1 MKKAFKKLSTIS
13 LFVLIALLPSC
24 DPVFYDTFKIKNEL
38 GRDIKATDL
47 HGHDTITIKNGEV
60 KIALENGGLGT
71 SQFSYTNTDRY
82 LQEYPVIIFDNSV
95 AYTSKNTEL
104 IKQFEKSIFK
114 MSCWE
119 ILFFED
125 RKMSDNCEVLYTI
138 TEEDYQNAI
147 ILNEMNK

>member
-1 MKKAFKKLSTIS
+1 M
-13 LFVLIALLPSC
+13 
-24 DPVFYDTFKIKNEL
+24 
-38 GRDIKATDL
+38 
-47 HGHDTITIKNGEV
+47 
-60 KIALENGGLGT
+60 GT

>member
-1 MKKAFKKLSTIS
+1 
-13 LFVLIALLPSC
+13 
-24 DPVFYDTFKIKNEL
+24 
-38 GRDIKATDL
+38 
-47 HGHDTITIKNGEV
+47 
-60 KIALENGGLGT
+60 
-71 SQFSYTNTDRY
+71 
-82 LQEYPVIIFDNSV
+82 
-95 AYTSKNTEL
+95 
-104 IKQFEKSIFK
+104 

>member
-1 MKKAFKKLSTIS
+1 MSSKILSFQISFAF
-13 LFVLIALLPSC
+13 FVFC
-24 DPVFYDTFKIKNEL
+24 EWKN
-38 GRDIKATDL
+38 
-47 HGHDTITIKNGEV
+47 V
-60 KIALENGGLGT
+60 
-71 SQFSYTNTDRY
+71 
-82 LQEYPVIIFDNSV
+82 
-95 AYTSKNTEL
+95 

-147 ILNEMNK
+147 ILYEMNK